1 VEGVKEK
8 AAVKRVIAAL
18 AEHGL
23 TGEVHVLSDSART
36 AQEAASAL
44 GIEVGQIASSLI
56 FKLPDD
62 SPLLVITSGRH
73 RVNTELVAKNLGIE
87 KLGRVDDDYVKE
99 KSGFSIGGVAPIGWV
114 SPTTILIDQALNDYQ
129 VVWAAAGHP
138 HAVYPTTRFEHC
150 QPCQLQRHLP
160 ATRNQIFERLTLM
173 NMNALLALQFARQE
187 LSQRCFPIEPVQ
199 IGHHLD

>member
-1 VEGVKEK
+1 MEGVKEK

-18 AEHGL
+18 AEYGL

-56 FKLPDD
+56 FKLPDG
-62 SPLLVITSGRH
+62 SPLLIITD
-73 RVNTELVAKNLGIE
+73 LVAKNLGIE
-87 KLGRVDDDYVKE
+87 KLGRVDADYVKE

-114 SPTTILIDQALNDYQ
+114 SPAMILIDPALNDYE

-138 HAVYPTTRFEHC
+138 HAVYPTTYVE
-150 QPCQLQRHLP
+150 
-160 ATRNQIFERLTLM
+160 
-173 NMNALLALQFARQE
+173 LLECTGAKPML
-187 LSQRCFPIEPVQ
+187 V
-199 IGHHLD
+199 GDN